1 MKKEDMLKQWME
13 IYRHSSGWE
22 LHAAEDDYLERLLE
36 DIASPNVDDEAVSED
51 DGWYEDWEDPNED
64 DPEDHEAIA
73 IRLMDAL
80 TENNLDSYILLKD
93 PVIAEW
99 WGNIVKARNYQAE
112 KKRKAEEAQRKK
124 DEDARARAELLSR
137 LTPEERR
144 LLGIK

>member
-1 MKKEDMLKQWME
+1 MKKEEKLKQWME
-13 IYRHSSGWE
+13 IYRHSGGWE
-22 LHAAEDDYLERLLE
+22 LHAAEDDYLERIME
-36 DIASPNVDDEAVSED
+36 DMLSSDDEAASDD
-51 DGWYEDWEDPNED
+51 DGWYDDWEDPNED
-64 DPEDHEAIA
+64 DLEDHEAIA

-124 DEDARARAELLSR
+124 EEDERARAELLSR

>member
-1 MKKEDMLKQWME
+1 MKKEDVLKQWME
-13 IYRHSSGWE
+13 IYRDSGGWE
-22 LHAAEDDYLERLLE
+22 LHAAEDDYMDRLLE
-36 DIASPNVDDEAVSED
+36 DLMSPDDETASDD
-51 DGWYEDWEDPNED
+51 DGWLEDWEDPNED
-64 DPEDHEAIA
+64 DPEDSEAIA

-99 WGNIVKARNYQAE
+99 WGNIVKARNFQAE

-124 DEDARARAELLSR
+124 QEDARAREELLSR